1 MEVNHYMRP
10 QTLDEAYSLI
20 QKGGLP
26 VGGGCW
32 LHMNSR
38 STDTMVDL
46 CELRLDYIREVG
58 SGDSKDLVEIGAMT
72 TARAI
77 ETSPLLDDAFRGA
90 FRHATEHLVGVQLRN
105 LITIGGTVAG
115 RYGFSDLITLLLAL
129 DARVNLYMQG
139 QMSLGDFLSAP
150 PKGPFLLESVVI
162 AKNPY
167 VSFQSLRITRNDFA
181 VLNAAAAF
189 VAGAWRI
196 VVGARPAAAR
206 LCPNAQAACNAACAA
221 AQGQEATAMVRPAA
235 PSSYASA
242 AAKAAA
248 AETLFVSDTRGSAD
262 YRRLL
267 CETLVERAIMEA
279 AS

>member
-10 QTLDEAYSLI
+10 QTLDEAYGLI

-32 LHMNSR
+32 LHMNGR

-58 SGDSKDLVEIGAMT
+58 SGDSNDFVEIGAMT
-72 TARAI
+72 TARSI
-77 ETSPLLDDAFRGA
+77 ETSSLLDEAFRGA

-129 DARVNLYMQG
+129 DARVNLYGQG
-139 QMSLGDFLSAP
+139 QMGLGDFLSAP

-189 VAGAWRI
+189 VAGGWRI

-206 LCPNAQAACNAACAA
+206 LCPNAQAACDAACAA
-221 AQGQEATAMVRPAA
+221 AQGQGAAIVAPAA
-235 PSSYASA
+235 PSSYAGA

-248 AETLFVSDTRGSAD
+248 SETVFISDSRGSAD

>member
-1 MEVNHYMRP
+1 MEVNHYVRP
-10 QTLDEAYSLI
+10 QTLDEAYGLI
-20 QKGGLP
+20 EKGGLP

-32 LHMNSR
+32 LHMNGR

-46 CELRLDYIREVG
+46 CDLRLAYIRE
-58 SGDSKDLVEIGAMT
+58 SGLGDENDSVEIGAMT
-72 TARAI
+72 TAREI
-77 ETSPLLDDAFRGA
+77 ETSSLLDEAFRGA

-129 DARVNLYMQG
+129 DARVNLYGQG
-139 QMSLGDFLSAP
+139 QMSLGDFLAAP
-150 PKGPFLLESVVI
+150 PKGPFLLESVVVL
-162 AKNPY
+162 KNPY
-167 VSFQSLRITRNDFA
+167 VSFQSLRITKNDFA

-189 VAGAWRI
+189 AAGGWRI
-196 VVGARPAAAR
+196 TVGARPAAAR
-206 LCPNAQAACNAACAA
+206 LCPNAQAVCDAACAGV
-221 AQGQEATAMVRPAA
+221 QGQGAAIVAPAA
-235 PSSYASA
+235 PSSYANA

-248 AETLFVSDTRGSAD
+248 SETVFVSDTRGSAD

>member
-32 LHMNSR
+32 LHMNGR

-46 CELRLDYIREVG
+46 CELRLDYIREAG
-58 SGDSKDLVEIGAMT
+58 SGDSLDLVEIGAMT

-77 ETSPLLDDAFRGA
+77 ETSPLLDDAFHGA

-129 DARVNLYMQG
+129 DARVSLYGQG
-139 QMSLGDFLSAP
+139 QMSLGDFLAAP
-150 PKGPFLLESVVI
+150 PKGAFLLESIVV

-189 VAGAWRI
+189 TAEGWRV

-206 LCPNAQAACNAACAA
+206 LCPNAQAACNAACTAA
-221 AQGQEATAMVRPAA
+221 HAQGAAMVPPAA

-248 AETLFVSDTRGSAD
+248 AETLFVSDSRGSAD

-267 CETLVERAIMEA
+267 CETLVERAITEA